1 MEVYDDN
8 GNVCDDN
15 KTVFETWHTD
25 FNGVYNPNNEID
37 YDQTFYD
44 NILQHKRLL
53 EDNMLDP
60 LYVQND
66 FLNAP
71 ISRQEIEKV
80 IYKAKNNKSC
90 GFDKIPYEVLKF
102 TTVIDVLH
110 SLFQFCLDTG
120 KIPSIWRN
128 AMILPIPKDATK
140 DPRVPLNYRGISR
153 LPCIS
158 KLYSSFLNNRLLPYL
173 EANDMLVDVLT

>member
-8 GNVCDDN
+8 GNVRDDN
-15 KTVFETWHTD
+15 KTVFETWRTD
-25 FNGVYNPNNEID
+25 FNGLYNPNNEID

-60 LYVQND
+60 LYVHND
-66 FLNAP
+66 ILNAP
-71 ISRQEIEKV
+71 ISRQEIEKI

-102 TTVIDVLH
+102 TTVIYRRVTFII
-110 SLFQFCLDTG
+110 S
-120 KIPSIWRN
+120 
-128 AMILPIPKDATK
+128 ILP
-140 DPRVPLNYRGISR
+140 
-153 LPCIS
+153 
-158 KLYSSFLNNRLLPYL
+158 
-173 EANDMLVDVLT
+173 